1 MRGNG
6 GLDVIS
12 SNRAYDEYTP
22 RKSWYKICGVNR
34 STNLYAIV
42 VNRFSSIINIESS
55 FGMIILMSFVN
66 TERMRN
72 ALSQFLSKYKSVY
85 FSHYE
90 GTSNPGILFYG
101 VKAQLSIVIGR
112 NNCQEKDI
120 VQEQLPYT
128 THYNRFYA
136 NERFYLFDNYTY
148 TNLHRQTYLIPNS

>member
-1 MRGNG
+1 MIIGNPQ
-6 GLDVIS
+6 DVRYAPS
-12 SNRAYDEYTP
+12 KTS
-22 RKSWYKICGVNR
+22 YKICGVNR
-34 STNLYAIV
+34 STKLYALGE
-42 VNRFSSIINIESS
+42 NRCSSIINIESS
-55 FGMIILMSFVN
+55 FGMIILMSFVS
-66 TERMRN
+66 TERMSN

-120 VQEQLPYT
+120 VQEQLAYT

-136 NERFYLFDNYTY
+136 NERCYLFEKLSYTKFQHQ
-148 TNLHRQTYLIPNS
+148 NKFIPKSSNRVF